1 MSRKFKGE
9 KSAQLSSLDELYS
22 FFKLFLTAPNSG
34 YLRLL
39 ISESLPSLR
48 DILRQEGQVVDVYEK
63 TLCLLLEMSKQS
75 PHSAIIKS
83 GIVADLVRWLR
94 QV

>member
-1 MSRKFKGE
+1 MQNSTKSRKGE
-9 KSAQLSSLDELYS
+9 KGTQLSSLDALYS
-22 FFKLFLTAPNSG
+22 LFIAAPD
-34 YLRLL
+34 YADRLV
-39 ISESLPSLR
+39 SESLPSLR